1 MMPKIWAGNL
11 FLKWDWGLESD
22 VNFEFKNYVKSPK
35 FAILLL
41 RKVGVDNAGSCKESR
56 DLKKINKDTKKGT
69 TIWTLAKLDLET
81 YQKW

>member
-1 MMPKIWAGNL
+1 M
-11 FLKWDWGLESD
+11 ESD

-69 TIWTLAKLDLET
+69 TI
-81 YQKW
+81 